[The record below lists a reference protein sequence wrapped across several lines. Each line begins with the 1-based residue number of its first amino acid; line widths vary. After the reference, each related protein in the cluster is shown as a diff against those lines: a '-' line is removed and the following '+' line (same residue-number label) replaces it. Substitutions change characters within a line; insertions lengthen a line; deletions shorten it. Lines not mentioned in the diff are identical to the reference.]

1 MTRWTV
7 SRANEWYE
15 AQRWPVGCN
24 YLPRTVVNMTE
35 MLETFDTGTIDQELG
50 WASKAGYNSVRI
62 FLQYLVW
69 RDDAEGLKARI
80 EQFLKIASKH
90 GISTMPILFCDCSFS
105 GKEPY
110 LGKQD
115 EPVPG
120 VHNSGWV
127 PSPGLERLTD
137 TPSEKRTPSSGDC
150 GYVLLEL
157 VGDT

>member
-1 MTRWTV
+1 MARGL
-7 SRANEWYE
+7 
-15 AQRWPVGCN
+15 Q
-24 YLPRTVVNMTE
+24 LPAE

-105 GKEPY
+105 G
-110 LGKQD
+110 
-115 EPVPG
+115 
-120 VHNSGWV
+120 
-127 PSPGLERLTD
+127 
-137 TPSEKRTPSSGDC
+137 
-150 GYVLLEL
+150 
-157 VGDT
+157 